1 MAQVDFFLKVDG
13 APGESPADKHEG
25 EIEVQSFT
33 WGVHNLGSSQH
44 GGGAGSGRSQASDYS
59 FVKMFDKASPKL
71 MEMCCNGSHIPKIVL
86 TCRKAGKDQ
95 QEYLKVEFSDAFVS
109 SYQVGGSSGG
119 GVIPTDSISLNF
131 SKIEMTYKEQKKDG
145 TLGGSTQGKY
155 DFKKV
160 K

>member
-13 APGESPADKHEG
+13 APGESPDDKHPN

-71 MEMCCNGSHIPKIVL
+71 MLMCSDGTHIPKITL
-86 TCRKAGKDQ
+86 TCRKAGKGQ
-95 QEYLKVEFSDAFVS
+95 QEYLKIEFTDAFVS

-119 GVIPTDSISLNF
+119 GVIPSDSISLNF

-145 TLGGSTQGKY
+145 TLGGQTQAAY
-155 DFKKV
+155 DFKKN